1 MAERPGQARRLER
14 KGRYRMCGRFV
25 LVDWYGVEQ
34 RFDLPEADL
43 RHISERY
50 SEMGESPYPRYNIAP
65 TQEVLAVRND
75 GDGNRAEMMRWG
87 LVPSW
92 AKDQKIGNRMINA
105 RSETLSERPSFRAA
119 YKRRRCVIVADSFYE
134 WKREGKSRT
143 PMRIMLESEETFA
156 FAGLWETWKRPDDSW
171 MLSCTIITT
180 SANELVSDIHDRMP
194 VILDPDVEPVWL
206 DPDLDDTSVLSEL
219 LVPYP
224 SELMTA
230 YEVSRIVNSAAND
243 VPECIL
249 PIGRLL

>member
-1 MAERPGQARRLER
+1 
-14 KGRYRMCGRFV
+14 MCGRFV

-50 SEMGESPYPRYNIAP
+50 SEIGESPFPRYNIAP
-65 TQEVLAVRND
+65 TQEVLAIRND
-75 GDGNRAEMMRWG
+75 GLGNRAEMMLWG

-92 AKDQKIGNRMINA
+92 AKDPKIGSRMINA

-119 YKRRRCVIVADSFYE
+119 YKRRRCLIVADSFYE
-134 WKREGKSRT
+134 WKRNGKTRT
-143 PMRIMLESEETFA
+143 PIRIMLESEETFA

-180 SANELVSDIHDRMP
+180 SANELVSEIHDRMP
-194 VILDPDVEPVWL
+194 VILEPDTESVWL
-206 DPDLDDTSVLSEL
+206 DPDLDDTAVLSEL

-224 SELMTA
+224 SDLMTA

-243 VPECIL
+243 VPECIA

>member
-1 MAERPGQARRLER
+1 
-14 KGRYRMCGRFV
+14 MCGRFV

-50 SEMGESPYPRYNIAP
+50 SEMGEAPYPRYNIAP
-65 TQEVLAVRND
+65 TQEVLAVRSD
-75 GDGNRAEMMRWG
+75 GDANHAEMMRWG

-92 AKDQKIGNRMINA
+92 AKDPKIGNRMINA

-119 YKRRRCVIVADSFYE
+119 YKRRRCLIVADSFYE
-134 WKREGKSRT
+134 WKREGRSRT
-143 PMRIMLESEETFA
+143 PIRIMLESEEPFA

-180 SANELVSDIHDRMP
+180 SANELVSEIHDRMP
-194 VILDPDVEPVWL
+194 VILDPNVESVWL
-206 DPDLDDTSVLSEL
+206 DPDIDDTIALSEL

-243 VPECIL
+243 VPECIA

>member
-1 MAERPGQARRLER
+1 
-14 KGRYRMCGRFV
+14 MCGRFV

>member
-1 MAERPGQARRLER
+1 
-14 KGRYRMCGRFV
+14 MCGRFV

-43 RHISERY
+43 RQISERY
-50 SEMGESPYPRYNIAP
+50 TEMGESPFPRYNIAP
-65 TQEVLAVRND
+65 TQDVLAVRNE
-75 GDGNRAEMMRWG
+75 GDGNRAGMMRWG

-92 AKDQKIGNRMINA
+92 AKDPKIGNRMINA
-105 RSETLSERPSFRAA
+105 RSETLTERPSFRSA
-119 YKRRRCVIVADSFYE
+119 YRRRRCLIIADSFYE
-134 WKREGKSRT
+134 WRREGRART
-143 PMRIMLESEETFA
+143 PMRIMLESEEPFA

-180 SANELVSDIHDRMP
+180 SANELVSEIYDRMP
-194 VILDPDVEPVWL
+194 VILDPDVEAVWL
-206 DPDLDDTSVLSEL
+206 DPDLDDTTALSEL

-224 SELMTA
+224 SDLMTA

-243 VPECIL
+243 VPECIT